1 VSDHIETRVY
11 ALDPQQPDPDVIAQA
26 AAVIRAGGLVAFP
39 TETVYGLG
47 AHALNERAVAQIFEV
62 KGRPTFDPLI
72 VHVADRAGAEALVTE
87 WPAPARVLA
96 DHFWPGP
103 LTLVLPK
110 RAEVPDLVTAG
121 EPTVAVRVPSH
132 PLALEL
138 LRAARVPVA
147 APSANLF
154 GRISPTTAAHVEEQ
168 LGGAVKWILD
178 GGPTTV
184 GVESTIVAFPD
195 GRPVLLRPGGVPLEV
210 IEGLIGPVETPGPE
224 VRATMAPG
232 QLPQHYA
239 PRTPLYILPRRPPPG
254 VGPIGRLALIPPA
267 DPGDVLEILSP
278 TGDLAEAAARLFAAM
293 RRLDQAGVAAIVAD
307 PVPAIGL
314 GRAIMDRLR
323 RAAFRPVAKPELK

>member
-1 VSDHIETRVY
+1 LSLAKAA
-11 ALDPQQPDPDVIAQA
+11 ALGYPGPQVRPSITQA
-26 AAVIRAGGLVAFP
+26 AAALLRGELVAFP

-47 AHALNERAVAQIFEV
+47 AHAFDERAVAQIFEA

-72 VHVADRAGAEALVTE
+72 VHVADHASAELLVTE
-87 WPAPARVLA
+87 WPKAARRLA
-96 DHFWPGP
+96 AHFWPGP

-121 EPTVAVRVPSH
+121 EPTVAVRVPAH
-132 PLALEL
+132 PLALAL
-138 LRAARVPVA
+138 LRAAGVPIA

-168 LGGAVKWILD
+168 LGGVVKWILD

-184 GVESTIVAFPD
+184 GVESTILAFPE
-195 GRPVLLRPGGVPLEV
+195 GRPVLLRPGGVPLEA
-210 IEGLIGPVETPGPE
+210 IEALIGPVEAPGPE

-267 DPGDVLEILSP
+267 DPGDVLEVLSP
-278 TGDLAEAAARLFAAM
+278 SGDLTEAAARLFAAM
-293 RRLDQAGVAAIVAD
+293 RKLDQSGVAAIVAD

-314 GRAIMDRLR
+314 GRAIMDRLQ
-323 RAAFRPVAKPELK
+323 RAAFRPVAKPGLK